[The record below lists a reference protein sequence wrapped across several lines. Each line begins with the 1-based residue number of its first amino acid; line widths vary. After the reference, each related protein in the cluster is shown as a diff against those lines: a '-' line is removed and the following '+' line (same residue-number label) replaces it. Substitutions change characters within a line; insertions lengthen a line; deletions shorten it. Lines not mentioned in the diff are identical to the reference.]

1 MRHQKTWPSSQMED
15 LTTTAREWVAG
26 IRTTKTEAKRVS
38 DMRKSLKKMR
48 AETNRLMQQQGLEV
62 LEVDG
67 YTIKVQAVADAK
79 PAE

>member
-1 MRHQKTWPSSQMED
+1 MED
-15 LTTTAREWVAG
+15 LTATAREWVTG
-26 IRTTKTEAKRVS
+26 IRQTKLEAKRVA
-38 DMRKSLKKMR
+38 DMRKNLKKLR
-48 AETNRLMQQQGLEV
+48 GETNRLMQQQGLEV